1 MMSRH
6 AIVNVNYP
14 TTGDCP
20 NLHDHK
26 SVVTRKLPNSDAVDV
41 ETCGSDR
48 LPSDAEVV
56 VGKECCIS
64 AFVIDARTKTDAHG
78 SVQRLVMIQPCS
90 VSTTNDVHRHVFA
103 WPDR

>member
-1 MMSRH
+1 MLSRH
-6 AIVNVNYP
+6 AIVDVDYP

-20 NLHDHK
+20 NPHDH
-26 SVVTRKLPNSDAVDV
+26 SLIVIRNLPNSDVVDV
-41 ETCGSDR
+41 ETCGSDG
-48 LPSDAEVV
+48 LPSEAEVV

-64 AFVIDARTKTDAHG
+64 AFVIDAHTKTDAHG

-90 VSTTNDVHRHVFA
+90 VITTNDVHRHVFA